1 MDKSSQFHMEAA
13 GSLTRS
19 WMARRGL
26 HQHRT
31 KEKGRGT
38 ADEARQRQW
47 RLLFWRRSKRGEH
60 MSETRFTER
69 AQAAL
74 RLAQECSGRAGP
86 RLCGQRAPAAG
97 PGP

>member
-13 GSLTRS
+13 GSLTPELDGAPRS
-19 WMARRGL
+19 GL

-47 RLLFWRRSKRGEH
+47 RLLFL
-60 MSETRFTER
+60 ETEQTR
-69 AQAAL
+69 
-74 RLAQECSGRAGP
+74 
-86 RLCGQRAPAAG
+86 
-97 PGP
+97 